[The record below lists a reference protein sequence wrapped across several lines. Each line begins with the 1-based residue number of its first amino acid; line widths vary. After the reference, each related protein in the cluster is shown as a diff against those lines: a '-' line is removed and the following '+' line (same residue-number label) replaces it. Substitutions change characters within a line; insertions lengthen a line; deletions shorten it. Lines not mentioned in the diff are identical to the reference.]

1 MDVVIYRA
9 KVQGAYI
16 YDYSLNP
23 KVDFSYLKKTKDVK
37 EIEVI
42 TPFLPLYMGKF
53 VLRIIKRSVAKK
65 SFIIPM
71 KDRAALKVLKKL
83 NVEKVSQKV
92 SEGTPLP
99 LKEEVLEVLNEIG
112 NKVVTFDSLRLKMRK
127 SFSSE
132 DLYNI
137 LQILHIKRK
146 IKINPLYGK
155 RAKSEYCDICDE
167 TCEDCFLGYSTG
179 DVLIYKREAL
189 SLGGGSNIRYKKSR
203 INESFKGYVD
213 VIADFISSRVENLVV
228 TCPPML
234 NKISVLYGAIFETI
248 KLSGR
253 ILYITSKENTSEV
266 KKDLE
271 NVVEGAKIH
280 IFDGVTGFSDA
291 DILICAYTNIPAFR
305 DDFNLSIL
313 DDRISFSCKP
323 YKNIFYVCKRALKAS
338 GKFINISLVPL
349 EYKSNIIKGNNDE
362 IKIPPIDIKNPI
374 PEPKFIISRYID
386 ERTVYLPDISL
397 DMVKWSLREGSKI
410 VIFTPSN
417 RISIYLKNYLTKI
430 EEVKASIGISSEK
443 NREDYYNFVNGE
455 KNILISSNYID
466 SLEPIYNINVI
477 VMYSDSDKYTEDILL
492 YMCSMANNHTMESF
506 REALFIANDES
517 RNMIRAKSI
526 IRSINK
532 VAWENGYIKE

>member
-1 MDVVIYRA
+1 MDVVVYRA
-9 KVQGAYI
+9 KIQGTYV

-23 KVDFSYLKKTKDVK
+23 KIDFSYLNKTKDVG

-83 NVEKVSQKV
+83 NVEKVNEKISDKV
-92 SEGTPLP
+92 RLP
-99 LKEEVLEVLNEIG
+99 LKEEIIEVMNSIG
-112 NKVVTFDSLRLKMRK
+112 NNIVTFDSLREKIGK
-127 SFSSE
+127 SFSTQE
-132 DLYNI
+132 LYNI

-146 IKINPLYGK
+146 IKINPVYGK

-167 TCEDCFLGYSTG
+167 TCEDCFLGYSSS

-189 SLGGGSNIRYKKSR
+189 SIGGSSNIRYRKSR
-203 INESFKGYVD
+203 INENIKKYVD
-213 VIADFISSRVENLVV
+213 IIADFIPSRGDNLVV

-234 NKISVLYGAIFETI
+234 KNIGVLYGAIFETI

-253 ILYITSKENTSEV
+253 VLYVTSKENISFL
-266 KKDLE
+266 KKDIE
-271 NVVEGAKIH
+271 NVIEGAKIH
-280 IFDGVTGFSDA
+280 VFDGVTGFSEA
-291 DILICAYTNIPAFR
+291 DILICPYTNIPAFR

-313 DDRISFSCKP
+313 DDRISFTQKP
-323 YKNIFYVCKRALKAS
+323 YKNIFYVCKRALKAN
-338 GKFINISLVPL
+338 GKFINISLIPL
-349 EYKSNIIKGNNDE
+349 EYKMNIIKGSSDE
-362 IKIPPIDIKNPI
+362 ISIPPIDIKNPI

-397 DMVKWSLREGSKI
+397 DLVKWSLREGSQVI
-410 VIFTPSN
+410 IFTPSN

-430 EEVKASIGISSEK
+430 EEIKASIGISSEK
-443 NREDYYNFVNGE
+443 SRDDYYGFINGE

-466 SLEPIYNINVI
+466 ALEPIYNINVI
-477 VMYSDSDKYTEDILL
+477 VMYSDSEKYTEDILL
-492 YMCSMANNHTMESF
+492 YMCNMANNHTMKCF

-517 RNMIRAKSI
+517 RNMLRAKSI